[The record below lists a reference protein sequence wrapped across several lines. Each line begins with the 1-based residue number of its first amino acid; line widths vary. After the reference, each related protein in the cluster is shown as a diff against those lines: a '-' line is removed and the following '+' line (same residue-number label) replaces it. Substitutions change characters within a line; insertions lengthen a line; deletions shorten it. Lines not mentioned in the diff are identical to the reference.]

1 MADDSIPSL
10 GTTKFPVMDPARP
23 RPLLLEC
30 LDSAPATAGCYIMQ
44 GVDGRNLYIGKSVK
58 LNSRVPSYFSTT
70 DYGGVLPGKNL
81 SRRIAVMTTLVER
94 IEYIATVSGAE
105 ALVLEASLIKQ
116 HQPPFNFLLK
126 DDKRNYPYVCVTWS
140 ELYPRL
146 LITRDRPRRGGGPQ
160 DRYYGP
166 FVDPGQ
172 LRSTLALVRR
182 VLPLRERAR
191 PLYKDKPC
199 LNYDMGLC
207 PGACQGL
214 ISEDDYAET
223 VKLAEMVLRGD
234 GGELL
239 SRLKARMESES
250 RAERF
255 ERAGEIKEQMALV
268 RGGLLGS
275 ALHFSPRG
283 VAAGSIERGLASG
296 GSSSSA
302 EGGGARRDV
311 VAVGLA
317 GGLACFQVF
326 QVRGGRLTGRLGFT
340 YRVEGEG
347 LSRGEVLQACL
358 ERYWGDALEW
368 GHGARE
374 GGAGSSPL
382 AGGEREGGGVA
393 VLDVPEEIV
402 TADALPEGGAAL
414 LGELLSSARK
424 AAVGA
429 HRQEDGTLLQGE
441 GNHSGG
447 KAEERRG
454 RQVPRVSG
462 AARKK
467 KAATSA
473 VGVKVVHGES
483 GTGERHHLCVMA
495 LKNAELEAKRL
506 QQGGEASTRGL
517 SQLAGMLGLRSPPAR
532 IEGYDV
538 SHTGGGQAV
547 GSLVCFLEGK
557 ASPKDHRRYKIRS
570 PDVRKGHSDD
580 YASLREVIAR
590 RFSPP
595 SPDPAS
601 PAAPAAGD
609 VIPDLVVVDGGKG
622 QLAAAIEGAAIAAG
636 QWDSAERETATRV
649 NGFGPVGGAPSASAP
664 AAAGDVAARMTALAG
679 ETWSEGARDDEGAT
693 RSPSTAVPAVEGKE
707 AARLDPDAVLLS
719 TASAAESP
727 NGGEVGDAA
736 AGRSVHVGGG
746 RRVLFVSL
754 AKKEE
759 EVFASGASE
768 PLVAALDAGPTSP
781 GVMILRQVRDEAHR
795 FAVAYH
801 RKLRGNDLFLPER
814 TGEEPDRAWG
824 DGRPRDFEAIAGLS
838 SKARKELAEKFGSL
852 EGARVAGEA
861 ELRRIPGVGPVLAKR
876 ILA

>member
-1 MADDSIPSL
+1 M
-10 GTTKFPVMDPARP
+10 
-23 RPLLLEC
+23 
-30 LDSAPATAGCYIMQ
+30 
-44 GVDGRNLYIGKSVK
+44 
-58 LNSRVPSYFSTT
+58 
-70 DYGGVLPGKNL
+70 
-81 SRRIAVMTTLVER
+81 
-94 IEYIATVSGAE
+94 SGAE
-105 ALVLEASLIKQ
+105 ALLLEASLIKQ
-116 HQPPFNFLLK
+116 HQPPFNVLLK
-126 DDKRNYPYVCVTWS
+126 DDKRNCERRCCVPLRRSDLLFAVHMGGSSGEFQRYFRPLDVEGHGPERARSRHAVPPNLDSSTRFPPHPLPVAAAPPPPPPLQPPDPYVCVTWS

-223 VKLAEMVLRGD
+223 VKLAEMVFRGE

-268 RGGLLGS
+268 LGGLLGS
-275 ALHFSPRG
+275 ALHFSSRG
-283 VAAGSIERGLASG
+283 VAASSGGWGLTSG

-302 EGGGARRDV
+302 EGGGIRRDV

-358 ERYWGDALEW
+358 ERYWGDALEL
-368 GHGARE
+368 GHGAGE
-374 GGAGSSPL
+374 GGAGSSSL
-382 AGGEREGGGVA
+382 VDGERGGGDVA
-393 VLDVPEEIV
+393 VLDVPEEII

-429 HRQEDGTLLQGE
+429 QQEKDGTLLQGE
-441 GNHSGG
+441 GSHSGE
-447 KAEERRG
+447 KAEGRRG
-454 RQVPRVSG
+454 TKVPRVSR
-462 AARKK
+462 AAGKK
-467 KAATSA
+467 NAAATA
-473 VGVKVVHGES
+473 IGVKVVHGES

-506 QQGGEASTRGL
+506 HQGGEASVRGL
-517 SQLAGMLGLRSPPAR
+517 SQLARMLGLRAPPAR

-547 GSLVCFLEGK
+547 ASLVCFLDGK
-557 ASPKDHRRYKIRS
+557 ASPKNHRRYKIRS
-570 PDVRKGHSDD
+570 PQVRKGHSDD
-580 YASLREVIAR
+580 YTSLKEVIAR

-595 SPDPAS
+595 SPGPAS
-601 PAAPAAGD
+601 PAALAAGG
-609 VIPDLVVVDGGKG
+609 VVPDLVVIDGGKG
-622 QLAAAIEGAAIAAG
+622 QLAAALEGAAIAAG
-636 QWDSAERETATRV
+636 EWGSAERETATRV
-649 NGFGPVGGAPSASAP
+649 NGFGPVGGASLASALP
-664 AAAGDVAARMTALAG
+664 AAGDVAARMTALVG
-679 ETWSEGARDDEGAT
+679 ETSSEEARGDEGAT
-693 RSPSTAVPAVEGKE
+693 RSTSTAVPTLERKE
-707 AARLDPDAVLLS
+707 AARLDPDAVLLRPAS
-719 TASAAESP
+719 TAESL
-727 NGGEVGDAA
+727 NGGEDGGAAVGW
-736 AGRSVHVGGG
+736 SVHVGGG

-759 EVFASGASE
+759 EVFVPGASE

-781 GVMILRQVRDEAHR
+781 GVMILRQV
-795 FAVAYH
+795 
-801 RKLRGNDLFLPER
+801 
-814 TGEEPDRAWG
+814 TGTCG
-824 DGRPRDFEAIAGLS
+824 IT
-838 SKARKELAEKFGSL
+838 
-852 EGARVAGEA
+852 
-861 ELRRIPGVGPVLAKR
+861 PGT
-876 ILA
+876 